1 MDPLLLAAVVMGIVQ
16 GLTEFLPVSSSGH
29 LIVVPFLLGG
39 VLPGM
44 KDPFITSLE
53 FSVILHIGTLG
64 ALLIYFASDWL
75 RLVPAF
81 FAALRDRS
89 MDSDPDR
96 RLAVLLAIATVPALI
111 IGFLLHD
118 LEDAI
123 REPGLVAT
131 TLVIGAAILWL
142 AERSGSRRLMA
153 LDLSTPKALA
163 IGCAQALALVPGI
176 SRSGISIS
184 AGLFAGLRREEAA
197 RFSFL
202 MATPITAAA
211 AAYEVLK
218 IVRGEG
224 TPVEVGPMVAGL
236 AMSFLFG
243 IAAIAVL
250 LRFLRTRSTD
260 VFVAYRVLIAAAVL
274 VVWLG

>member
-1 MDPLLLAAVVMGIVQ
+1 MDPLLVAAVVMGIVQ

-29 LIVVPFLLGG
+29 LILVPFLLGG

-53 FSVILHIGTLG
+53 FSVILHIGTLA
-64 ALLIYFASDWL
+64 ALLIYFARDWF

-81 FAALRDRS
+81 FGAIRARS

-96 RLAVLLAIATVPALI
+96 RLAILLAIATIPALI

-118 LEDAI
+118 LEDRL

-131 TLVIGAAILWL
+131 MLVVGAAILWL
-142 AERSGSRRLMA
+142 AERSGSRRLLA
-153 LDLSTPKALA
+153 LDLSTPKALV
-163 IGCAQALALVPGI
+163 IGFAQAAALVPGI

-184 AGLFAGLRREEAA
+184 AGLFAGLKREEAA

-224 TPVEVGPMVAGL
+224 VAIQTAPLAAGL
-236 AMSFLFG
+236 VTSFVFG